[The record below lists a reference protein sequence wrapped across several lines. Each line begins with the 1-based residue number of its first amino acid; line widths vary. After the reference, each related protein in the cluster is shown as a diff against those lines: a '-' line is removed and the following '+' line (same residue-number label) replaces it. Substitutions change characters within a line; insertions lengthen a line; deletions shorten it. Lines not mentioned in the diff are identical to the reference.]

1 MRRLTAFIQNQ
12 QLFLRIF
19 INLQG
24 PFCVNECVF
33 VFMDM
38 HLFLQAWSACSVY
51 SLCLCVGGEPAEW
64 VPSKSASTAWSL
76 LSLVGMELKYCW
88 LACLHWQREAK
99 RHRPAI
105 MFSALSSKLFIR
117 KWTADTKN
125 VQVHGG
131 KRQWEFNKNT
141 RDQVVTI
148 PKAKEA
154 N

>member
-64 VPSKSASTAWSL
+64 VPSKSDSTAWSL

-88 LACLHWQREAK
+88 LACLHWQCEAK

-105 MFSALSSKLFIR
+105 MFSALRSNYLLENELLTLK
-117 KWTADTKN
+117 
-125 VQVHGG
+125 VHGG

-141 RDQVVTI
+141 KDKMVMI